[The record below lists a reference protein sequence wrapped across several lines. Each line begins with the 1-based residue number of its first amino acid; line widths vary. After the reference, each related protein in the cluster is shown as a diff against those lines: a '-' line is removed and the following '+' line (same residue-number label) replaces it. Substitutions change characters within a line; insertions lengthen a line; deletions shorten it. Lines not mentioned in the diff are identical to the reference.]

1 MEKVYYGQYVMSKED
16 LKRIEKKIDDL
27 NKKLDDH
34 IKRIWE
40 VYEPI
45 KKILKVFTR

>member
-1 MEKVYYGQYVMSKED
+1 MSIED

-45 KKILKVFTR
+45 KRILKIFKK

>member
-1 MEKVYYGQYVMSKED
+1 MSEKD

-45 KKILKVFTR
+45 KRILKIFKK

>member
-1 MEKVYYGQYVMSKED
+1 MEKIYYGQYVMSKDD

-45 KKILKVFTR
+45 KKIIKYFIK

>member
-1 MEKVYYGQYVMSKED
+1 MSKED

-45 KKILKVFTR
+45 KRILKIVKK